1 MRFTMIHDKEY
12 FFLAK
17 PSMRKSVHSHPAYDD
32 TLENNS
38 CHRKEKCVDED
49 ETRYEDSFIR
59 KAIGQI
65 EEANHDKETHKD

>member
-1 MRFTMIHDKEY
+1 MIHDEEY

-32 TLENNS
+32 TLENNP

-49 ETRYEDSFIR
+49 ETGYENSFIGESHWSDR
-59 KAIGQI
+59 GGQS
-65 EEANHDKETHKD
+65 